1 MTDAGFRRLSLPA
14 SLDSLQAFLEFAHTG
29 SDAAGLTAAD
39 RDQLD
44 LVLEELLVNV
54 ARYAYHP
61 GTGDVEV
68 SYTVESDGKLFV
80 QVADKGRIFNPLE
93 KEEPDWRTNLE
104 DLPVG
109 GLGIFLFRHLVDSPS
124 YRREQ
129 DCNVVSFRFPRPDLL
144 GT

>member
-1 MTDAGFRRLSLPA
+1 MDPAFRRLSLPA
-14 SLDSLQAFLEFAHTG
+14 SLNSLQAFLEFAHAG
-29 SDAAGLTAAD
+29 ADAAGLTAAD

-44 LVLEELLVNV
+44 LVLEELLVNI

-61 GTGDVEV
+61 ETGDVEV
-68 SYTVESDGKLFV
+68 AYAIEPDGKLLV
-80 QVADKGRIFNPLE
+80 QVSDKGRIFNFLE
-93 KEEPDWRTNLE
+93 KEEPDWREKLE

-109 GLGIFLFRHLVDSPS
+109 GLGIFLVRHLVDSPS

-129 DCNVVSFRFPRPDLL
+129 DCNIVSFRFPRPDLL

>member
-1 MTDAGFRRLSLPA
+1 MDPAFRRLSLPA
-14 SLDSLQAFLEFAHTG
+14 SLNSLQAFLEFAHTG
-29 SDAAGLTAAD
+29 ADAAGLTAAD

-61 GTGDVEV
+61 ETGDVELA
-68 SYTVESDGKLFV
+68 YALEPDGRLLLRLS
-80 QVADKGRIFNPLE
+80 DKGRIFNFLE
-93 KEEPDWRTNLE
+93 KEEPDWRDKLE

-109 GLGIFLFRHLVDSPS
+109 GLGIFLVRHLVDSPS

-144 GT
+144 GS

>member
-1 MTDAGFRRLSLPA
+1 MAPAFRRLSLPA
-14 SLDSLQAFLEFAHTG
+14 SLNSLQAFLEFAHAG
-29 SDAAGLTAAD
+29 ADAAGLTPAD

-61 GTGDVEV
+61 GTGEVELA
-68 SYTVESDGKLFV
+68 YAVESDGKLFV
-80 QVADKGRIFNPLE
+80 QVVDKGRIFNPLE
-93 KEEPDWRTNLE
+93 KAEPDLRGNLE

-109 GLGIFLFRHLVDSPS
+109 GLGIFLVRHLVDSPS

-129 DCNVVSFRFPRPDLL
+129 DRNVVSFRFPRPELV

>member
-1 MTDAGFRRLSLPA
+1 MDPGFRRLSLPA
-14 SLDSLQAFLEFAHTG
+14 SLNSLQAFLEFAHTG
-29 SDAAGLTAAD
+29 ADAAGLAAAD

-54 ARYAYHP
+54 ARYAYQP
-61 GTGDVEV
+61 GAGDVELA
-68 SYTVESDGKLFV
+68 YAVEAGKLLV
-80 QVADKGRIFNPLE
+80 QIVDKGRIFNPLE
-93 KEEPDWRTNLE
+93 KEEPDLRGNLE
-104 DLPVG
+104 NLPVG

-129 DCNVVSFRFPRPDLL
+129 DCNIVSFRFPRPDLL

>member
-1 MTDAGFRRLSLPA
+1 MDPGFRRLSLPA
-14 SLDSLQAFLEFAHTG
+14 SLNSLQAFLDFAHIG
-29 SDAAGLTAAD
+29 ADAAGLTAAD

-61 GTGDVEV
+61 ETGDVELA
-68 SYTVESDGKLFV
+68 YAIEPDGKLLV
-80 QVADKGRIFNPLE
+80 QLSDKGRIFNFLE
-93 KEEPDWRTNLE
+93 KEEPDWRDKLE

-109 GLGIFLFRHLVDSPS
+109 GLGIFLVRHLVDSPS

>member
-14 SLDSLQAFLEFAHTG
+14 SLSSLQAFLEFAHAG
-29 SDAAGLTAAD
+29 ADAAGLTAAD

-54 ARYAYHP
+54 AHYAYQP

-68 SYTVESDGKLFV
+68 AYAVESDGKLLV
-80 QVADKGRIFNPLE
+80 QIADKGRTFNPLE
-93 KEEPDWRTNLE
+93 KDQPDLSGLLE
-104 DLPVG
+104 DRPVG
-109 GLGIFLFRHLVDSPS
+109 GLGIFLVRELVDSLS

-129 DCNVVSFRFPRPDLL
+129 GRNTVSFRFPGPKQPV
-144 GT
+144 T

>member
-1 MTDAGFRRLSLPA
+1 MDPGFRRLSLPA
-14 SLDSLQAFLEFAHTG
+14 SLNSLQAFLEFAHAG
-29 SDAAGLTAAD
+29 ADAAGLTAAE

-54 ARYAYHP
+54 ARYAYRP
-61 GTGDVEV
+61 GTGDVELA
-68 SYTVESDGKLFV
+68 YAVEDGNLLL
-80 QVADKGRIFNPLE
+80 QVLDKGRFFNPLE
-93 KEEPDWRTNLE
+93 KEEPDLRSNLE

-144 GT
+144 GS

>member
-1 MTDAGFRRLSLPA
+1 MDPGFRRLSLPA
-14 SLDSLQAFLEFAHTG
+14 SLNSLQAFLEFAHTG
-29 SDAAGLTAAD
+29 ADTAGLTAAD

-61 GTGDVEV
+61 ETGDVEV
-68 SYTVESDGKLFV
+68 AYAIEPDGRLLV
-80 QVADKGRIFNPLE
+80 QVSDKGRIFNFLE
-93 KEEPDWRTNLE
+93 KEEPDWRDKLE

-109 GLGIFLFRHLVDSPS
+109 GLGIFLVRHLVDSPS

-129 DCNVVSFRFPRPDLL
+129 DRNVVSFRFPRPDLL

>member
-1 MTDAGFRRLSLPA
+1 MDRAFRRLSLPA
-14 SLDSLQAFLEFAHTG
+14 SLNSLQAFLEFAHTG
-29 SDAAGLTAAD
+29 ADAAGLTAAD

-61 GTGDVEV
+61 ETGDVEV
-68 SYTVESDGKLFV
+68 AYAIEPDGRLLV
-80 QVADKGRIFNPLE
+80 QVSDKGRIFNFLE
-93 KEEPDWRTNLE
+93 KEEPDWRDKLE

-109 GLGIFLFRHLVDSPS
+109 GLGIFLVRHLVDSPS